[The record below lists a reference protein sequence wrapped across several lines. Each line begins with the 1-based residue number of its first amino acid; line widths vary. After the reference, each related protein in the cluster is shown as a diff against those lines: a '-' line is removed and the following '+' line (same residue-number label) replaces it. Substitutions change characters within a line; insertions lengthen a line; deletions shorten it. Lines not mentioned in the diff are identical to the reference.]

1 MAEFGQVLAEIGDF
15 SRFQIQLL
23 VLLSI
28 PNFLSSF
35 YMFGQIFMVLEE
47 PHHCSVAWVKN
58 QTLNLS
64 TTEQLALSVPLDTNG
79 HPEPCL
85 MFQPPPDNASL
96 DDILGHRFN
105 ETQPCDAGWDYPENR
120 APSLLNEVG
129 SPFSLSLDLPLG
141 SMLWKGVLEFWFTCC
156 YHCLFFALCLLALVP
171 HYALLLYVP
180 LSI

>member
-35 YMFGQIFMVLEE
+35 YMFGQLFMVLEE

-58 QTLNLS
+58 QTFNLS
-64 TTEQLALSVPLDTNG
+64 ITEQLALSVPLDTNG

-96 DDILGHRFN
+96 DDILGHHFN

-129 SPFSLSLDLPLG
+129 SPFGLSLDLPLG
-141 SMLWKGVLEFWFTCC
+141 SML
-156 YHCLFFALCLLALVP
+156 
-171 HYALLLYVP
+171 
-180 LSI
+180 